1 MPEKI
6 NPSSLSGDVFY
17 LPQKPYNVVGT
28 LVDQLTYPASE
39 KVPEDEWFNDHYMP
53 ELGDPPDLAPSSYEP
68 SDEPPRPE
76 EEIADRFKLDSPEL
90 HNLGDPLNKDL
101 KDRIKELEEEDDGEG
116 DVVVRR

>member
-1 MPEKI
+1 MIPLLFYGFSLYLLIQAFRLMSIGWKTMEQNEYDRNKKPLPHPEMADVKE
-6 NPSSLSGDVFY
+6 GDE
-17 LPQKPYNVVGT
+17 LLVVN
-28 LVDQLTYPASE
+28 
-39 KVPEDEWFNDHYMP
+39 FR
-53 ELGDPPDLAPSSYEP
+53 ELQ
-68 SDEPPRPE
+68 PPRPE